1 MRSQSWPSRDDFLV
15 FGLCPL
21 GSPAVLLSLGSIRDA
36 VSSQQIPLNLAQV
49 SEGGHCLCIVGCA
62 GLYLLSISIFTFLR
76 LVTVLMK
83 GCCKQTRGRRLCG
96 HTAVTAMWSPAWCV
110 CAAALAR
117 SIHKYVLSSCCM
129 PGIGLASGRQQ

>member
-1 MRSQSWPSRDDFLV
+1 MPCLPNKFPFLA
-15 FGLCPL
+15 LT
-21 GSPAVLLSLGSIRDA
+21 
-36 VSSQQIPLNLAQV
+36 LNLAQV
-49 SEGGHCLCIVGCA
+49 SEGGRCLCIVGCA

-129 PGIGLASGRQQ
+129 PGIGSLWETAVKLKPRPPGEGSMLGFFPKVGPMALGQ